1 MKSATY
7 RWARAYSRDSMLQ
20 AFRHRVPPEC
30 TVAAEKALLAELLED
45 RASPILCELVE
56 MADV

>member
-7 RWARAYSRDSMLQ
+7 RWARANHIGLEDRISE
-20 AFRHRVPPEC
+20 PEEE
-30 TVAAEKALLAELLED
+30 TALLAELLED
-45 RASPILCELVE
+45 RASPILSELVE

>member
-20 AFRHRVPPEC
+20 ASGFRSDV
-30 TVAAEKALLAELLED
+30 TVFRLNTRSRPKSGSEPAF
-45 RASPILCELVE
+45 
-56 MADV
+56 